1 MFNLA
6 ALVGP
11 AALATKEFTVHPQGS
26 ADGLY
31 VRIVGRKSGLFA
43 WLLSLLQI
51 DATTIFEVYQ
61 DRIVFKS
68 ANLSGATNTTVPLA
82 SVCLTASGFF
92 KPVLY
97 IILAVLLFV
106 PASMG
111 LLAALM
117 VASHSSEAAFA
128 AGCFPMILLAFCAL
142 LVWLYFL
149 RKTLLVS
156 IQANSGTLI
165 AIAFKRSV
173 MEGVTVEAED
183 AERVIS
189 LVNQLL
195 LGQQSRTLP
204 VPQLPAL
211 VSPQAPRSAVSPAA
225 VVPPPAQTRPASAPV
240 PPVRVAPTARN
251 CPSCSA
257 SVPMDALFCEACGKR
272 VG

>member
-6 ALVGP
+6 ALIGP

-31 VRIVGRKSGLFA
+31 VRIVGRKSGLLA
-43 WLLSLLQI
+43 WLLSLLRI
-51 DATTIFEVYQ
+51 DSTTVFEVYQ

-68 ANLSGATNTTVPLA
+68 ANLSGATNTTIPLA

-97 IILAVLLFV
+97 LVVAMLIGIPSVLGLLF
-106 PASMG
+106 S
-111 LLAALM
+111 LLAGMATR
-117 VASHSSEAAFA
+117 SSDVLSVL
-128 AGCFPMILLAFCAL
+128 GCMHLFILGFCAV

-156 IQANSGTLI
+156 IQAHSGTLI

-173 MEGVTVEAED
+173 MEGVSVEEED

-195 LGQQSRTLP
+195 LGQQGRPS
-204 VPQLPAL
+204 PAP
-211 VSPQAPRSAVSPAA
+211 SAPRPAA
-225 VVPPPAQTRPASAPV
+225 VVPPPVQPRPVPAPV
-240 PPVRVAPTARN
+240 PPVRVVPTSRN

-257 SVPMDALFCEACGKR
+257 VMPMDALFCETCGKR

>member
-6 ALVGP
+6 ALIGP

-26 ADGLY
+26 AGGLY
-31 VRIVGRKSGLFA
+31 VRIVGRKSGLLA
-43 WLLSLLQI
+43 WLLSLLRI
-51 DATTIFEVYQ
+51 DSTTVFEVYQ

-68 ANLSGATNTTVPLA
+68 ANLSGATNTTIPLA

-97 IILAVLLFV
+97 IVVAMSIGIPSALGLFF
-106 PASMG
+106 S
-111 LLAALM
+111 LLAGMATRSSDVMSTLGCMHLFAL
-117 VASHSSEAAFA
+117 
-128 AGCFPMILLAFCAL
+128 GFCAV

-156 IQANSGTLI
+156 IQAHSGTLI

-173 MEGVTVEAED
+173 MEGVSVEEED

-195 LGQQSRTLP
+195 LGQQSRPSP
-204 VPQLPAL
+204 VPQAP
-211 VSPQAPRSAVSPAA
+211 VSVPPPAPRPAA
-225 VVPPPAQTRPASAPV
+225 VVPPPVQPRSVPAPV
-240 PPVRVAPTARN
+240 PPVQVAPTSRN

-257 SVPMDALFCEACGKR
+257 VVPMDALFCETCGKR

>member
-43 WLLSLLQI
+43 WLLSLLRI
-51 DATTIFEVYQ
+51 DSTTVFEVYQ

-68 ANLSGATNTTVPLA
+68 ANLSGATNTTIPLA

-97 IILAVLLFV
+97 IVVAVLLFI
-106 PASMG
+106 PAAMG
-111 LLAALM
+111 ILAALVM
-117 VASHSSEAAFA
+117 MSGRSSDAALA
-128 AGCFPMILLAFCAL
+128 AGCFPTILLGFCAV

-156 IQANSGTLI
+156 IQAHSGTLI

-173 MEGVTVEAED
+173 MEGVSVEEED

-195 LGQQSRTLP
+195 LGQQSRPSP
-204 VPQLPAL
+204 VPQAP
-211 VSPQAPRSAVSPAA
+211 VSVPPPAPRPVA
-225 VVPPPAQTRPASAPV
+225 VVPPPVQPRSLPAPV
-240 PPVRVAPTARN
+240 PPVQVAPTSRN

-257 SVPMDALFCEACGKR
+257 VVPMDALFCETCGKR